1 MPELAP
7 IRFAKLSVHGASV
20 TPGMISRKSFVFG
33 ERRVS
38 ALVRRYAEDR
48 GFPFISV
55 RQPQHLFRK
64 DDRKHARVGMPGDPW
79 QAVIS
84 TERFLGEPYYG
95 IGATPD
101 DAVLAAIPRD
111 LVSALRRCEIA
122 VDSLRDCLQ
131 K

>member
-1 MPELAP
+1 M
-7 IRFAKLSVHGASV
+7 
-20 TPGMISRKSFVFG
+20 FG

-48 GFPFISV
+48 GFPYITIS
-55 RQPQHLFRK
+55 QPQHIFRK
-64 DDRKHARVGMPGDPW
+64 DLWRKFERVAVQGDPF
-79 QAVIS
+79 QAIVC
-84 TERFLGEPYYG
+84 TEKYALWGELHYG

-111 LVSALRRCEIA
+111 LKSALRRCEVA

>member
-1 MPELAP
+1 MVKRRAA
-7 IRFAKLSVHGASV
+7 RSA

-48 GFPFISV
+48 GFPFITI
-55 RQPQHLFRK
+55 RQPQHLFVENGRRLK
-64 DDRKHARVGMPGDPW
+64 RCAEPCDPW

-84 TERFLGEPYYG
+84 SERFLGEPYYG

-101 DAVLAAIPRD
+101 DAVLAAIPCD
-111 LVSALRRCEIA
+111 LISALRRCEIA

>member
-1 MPELAP
+1 M
-7 IRFAKLSVHGASV
+7 
-20 TPGMISRKSFVFG
+20 FG

-48 GFPFISV
+48 GFPFISIC
-55 RQPQHLFRK
+55 QPQHLFRK
-64 DDRKHARVGMPGDPW
+64 DVDRRLPRVALAVDPW
-79 QAVIS
+79 QATVS
-84 TERFLGEPYYG
+84 DEKYFGHLHYG

-101 DAVLAAIPRD
+101 EAVLAAIPRD
-111 LVSALRRCEIA
+111 LRSALARLETA

>member
-1 MPELAP
+1 M
-7 IRFAKLSVHGASV
+7 
-20 TPGMISRKSFVFG
+20 FG

-48 GFPFISV
+48 GFPFISIC
-55 RQPQHLFRK
+55 QPQHLFRK
-64 DDRKHARVGMPGDPW
+64 DVERRLSRVALPVDPW
-79 QAVIS
+79 QARITAEKYALDS
-84 TERFLGEPYYG
+84 PMHYG

-101 DAVLAAIPRD
+101 EAVLAAIPRD
-111 LVSALRRCEIA
+111 LRSALARLESA